1 MIDELIALLQTN
13 PALGLVISFLLIA
26 VLACIPFMPTPLVI
40 VGLATQF
47 DWYIA
52 ALISIGGSVFGSL
65 MMYSVS
71 KYWFTS
77 WAQMYIEKRPKL
89 YASSKLI
96 AQHGFTAVLT
106 ARVVPIMPSAAVNVI
121 AAIVHVPF
129 IAFFMATAIGKMP
142 NTIVY
147 ALAGSG
153 LEEHFSTTLVA
164 VMIYVVCVGGIAR
177 AVKQQL
183 GRKRAVEQQNSR
195 EKA

>member
-1 MIDELIALLQTN
+1 MVDALVVLLQTN

-26 VLACIPFMPTPLVI
+26 VLACVPFMPTPLVI

-52 ALISIGGSVFGSL
+52 ALVSIGGSVFGSL
-65 MMYSVS
+65 IMYSIS

-77 WAQMYIEKRPKL
+77 WAQTYIQKRPKL
-89 YASSKLI
+89 NASSKLV

-106 ARVVPIMPSAAVNVI
+106 ARVLPIMPSAAVNVI

-129 IAFFMATAIGKMP
+129 IAFLVATAIGKMP

-153 LEEHFSTTLVA
+153 LEEHFSTTLLA
-164 VMIYVVCVGGIAR
+164 IMIYIVCVGGIAR
-177 AVKQQL
+177 VVKHQV
-183 GRKRAVEQQNSR
+183 GRK
-195 EKA
+195 